1 MEVSES
7 QHLGSSTKQLA
18 MCLDE
23 LVEGVVS
30 EILEE
35 VTHEMDRMS
44 AAERAGLLAQ
54 VLREAGR

>member
-1 MEVSES
+1 MQVSEG
-7 QHLGSSTKQLA
+7 QRAGSSTKQLA

-23 LVEGVVS
+23 LVEGVVC

-44 AAERAGLLAQ
+44 AADRAGLLAQ

>member
-1 MEVSES
+1 M
-7 QHLGSSTKQLA
+7 QHPGSSTKELA

-44 AAERAGLLAQ
+44 AADRAGLLAQ